1 MLSSFLKNLSILKK
15 FLFINFIFFTIISL
29 FTFLYL
35 IDDVE
40 IEFVGVSRYKYQEFK
55 LNCGSIYDILINNI
69 EYSEKNLRMNEVVCR
84 NTAVVKIL
92 NSFLI
97 FISSIIFFITG
108 IKYLNSRT
116 EREDISDLLKLL
128 KRRNNKKL

>member
-1 MLSSFLKNLSILKK
+1 MNNKK
-15 FLFINFIFFTIISL
+15 FLLIILFLIYL

-116 EREDISDLLKLL
+116 EREDISDLLRLL

>member
-1 MLSSFLKNLSILKK
+1 MNNKKYLLLILFLIY
-15 FLFINFIFFTIISL
+15 L

-40 IEFVGVSRYKYQEFK
+40 IEFVGVSRFKYQEFK

-84 NTAVVKIL
+84 NTAAVKIL

-97 FISSIIFFITG
+97 LISSIIVFISG

-116 EREDISDLLKLL
+116 EREDISDLLRLL

>member
-1 MLSSFLKNLSILKK
+1 MHQFS
-15 FLFINFIFFTIISL
+15 
-29 FTFLYL
+29 Y
-35 IDDVE
+35 
-40 IEFVGVSRYKYQEFK
+40 
-55 LNCGSIYDILINNI
+55 NI

-128 KRRNNKKL
+128 KRHNNKKL

>member
-1 MLSSFLKNLSILKK
+1 MNNKKYLLIILFLIYLI
-15 FLFINFIFFTIISL
+15 
-29 FTFLYL
+29 TFLYL

-40 IEFVGVSRYKYQEFK
+40 IEFVGVSRFKYQEFK

-116 EREDISDLLKLL
+116 EREDISDLLRLL

>member
-1 MLSSFLKNLSILKK
+1 MNNKKYLLIILFLIYLL
-15 FLFINFIFFTIISL
+15 
-29 FTFLYL
+29 TFLYL

-40 IEFVGVSRYKYQEFK
+40 IEFVGVSRFKYQEFK

-97 FISSIIFFITG
+97 FISSIIFFIAG

>member
-1 MLSSFLKNLSILKK
+1 MNNKKYLLIILFLIY
-15 FLFINFIFFTIISL
+15 L

-40 IEFVGVSRYKYQEFK
+40 IEFVGVSRFKYQEFK

-97 FISSIIFFITG
+97 FISSIIFFISG

-116 EREDISDLLKLL
+116 DREDISDLLRLL

>member
-1 MLSSFLKNLSILKK
+1 MNNKK
-15 FLFINFIFFTIISL
+15 FLLIILFLIYL

-69 EYSEKNLRMNEVVCR
+69 EYTEKNLRMNEVVCR

-97 FISSIIFFITG
+97 LISSIIFFITG
-108 IKYLNSRT
+108 IKFLNSRT

-128 KRRNNKKL
+128 KHRNNKKL

>member
-1 MLSSFLKNLSILKK
+1 MNNKKYLLIILFLIYM
-15 FLFINFIFFTIISL
+15 

-40 IEFVGVSRYKYQEFK
+40 IEIVGVSRFKYQEIK

-69 EYSEKNLRMNEVVCR
+69 EYSDKNLRMNEVLCR

-97 FISSIIFFITG
+97 FISSIIFFISG

-116 EREDISDLLKLL
+116 ERDDISDLLRLL

>member
-1 MLSSFLKNLSILKK
+1 MNNKKYLLIILFLIY
-15 FLFINFIFFTIISL
+15 L

-40 IEFVGVSRYKYQEFK
+40 IEIVGVSRFEYQEIK

-69 EYSEKNLRMNEVVCR
+69 EYSEKNLRMNEVLCR

-97 FISSIIFFITG
+97 FISSIIFFISG

-116 EREDISDLLKLL
+116 EREDISDLLRLL

>member
-1 MLSSFLKNLSILKK
+1 MNNKKYLLIILFLIY
-15 FLFINFIFFTIISL
+15 L

-40 IEFVGVSRYKYQEFK
+40 IEFVGVSRFKYQEFK

-69 EYSEKNLRMNEVVCR
+69 EYSDKNLRMNEVVCR

-97 FISSIIFFITG
+97 FISSIIFFISG
-108 IKYLNSRT
+108 IKYLNSKT
-116 EREDISDLLKLL
+116 EREDISDLLRLL

>member
-1 MLSSFLKNLSILKK
+1 MNNKKYLLVILFLIY
-15 FLFINFIFFTIISL
+15 L

-69 EYSEKNLRMNEVVCR
+69 EYNEKNLRMNEVVCR

>member
-1 MLSSFLKNLSILKK
+1 MNNKK
-15 FLFINFIFFTIISL
+15 FLLIILFLIYL

-92 NSFLI
+92 NSLLI

>member
-1 MLSSFLKNLSILKK
+1 MNNKK
-15 FLFINFIFFTIISL
+15 FLLIILFLIYL

-108 IKYLNSRT
+108 IKYLNRRT
-116 EREDISDLLKLL
+116 EREDISDLLTLL
-128 KRRNNKKL
+128 KHRNNKKL

>member
-1 MLSSFLKNLSILKK
+1 MNNKKYLLIILFLIY
-15 FLFINFIFFTIISL
+15 L

-108 IKYLNSRT
+108 IKYLNSKT

>member
-1 MLSSFLKNLSILKK
+1 MNNKKYLLIIL
-15 FLFINFIFFTIISL
+15 FFIYL
-29 FTFLYL
+29 LTFLYL

-40 IEFVGVSRYKYQEFK
+40 IEFVGVSRFKYQEFK

-97 FISSIIFFITG
+97 FISSIIIFITG
-108 IKYLNSRT
+108 IKYLNSRK

>member
-1 MLSSFLKNLSILKK
+1 MNNKK
-15 FLFINFIFFTIISL
+15 FLLIILFLIYL

-97 FISSIIFFITG
+97 FISSIIFFIAG

>member
-1 MLSSFLKNLSILKK
+1 MNNKKYLLIILFLIY
-15 FLFINFIFFTIISL
+15 L

-40 IEFVGVSRYKYQEFK
+40 IEFVGVSRFKYQEFK

>member
-1 MLSSFLKNLSILKK
+1 MNNKKYLLIILFLIYA
-15 FLFINFIFFTIISL
+15 
-29 FTFLYL
+29 FTFIYL

-40 IEFVGVSRYKYQEFK
+40 IEFVGVSRFKYQEFK
-55 LNCGSIYDILINNI
+55 LNCGSVYDILINNI

-84 NTAVVKIL
+84 NTAIVKIL

-97 FISSIIFFITG
+97 FISSVIFFIAG
-108 IKYLNSRT
+108 IKYINSRT
-116 EREDISDLLKLL
+116 QREDISDLLRLL

>member
-1 MLSSFLKNLSILKK
+1 MNNKK
-15 FLFINFIFFTIISL
+15 FLLIILFLIYL

-40 IEFVGVSRYKYQEFK
+40 IEFVGISRYKYQEFK

>member
-1 MLSSFLKNLSILKK
+1 MNNKK
-15 FLFINFIFFTIISL
+15 FLLIIL
-29 FTFLYL
+29 FLIYLLTFLYL

>member
-1 MLSSFLKNLSILKK
+1 MNNKK
-15 FLFINFIFFTIISL
+15 FLLIILSLIYL

-40 IEFVGVSRYKYQEFK
+40 IEFVGVSRFKYQEFK

-69 EYSEKNLRMNEVVCR
+69 EYSEKNLRMNEVVCK
-84 NTAVVKIL
+84 NTAVIKIL
-92 NSFLI
+92 NSLLI
-97 FISSIIFFITG
+97 FISSIIFFISG

-116 EREDISDLLKLL
+116 EREDISDLLRLL

>member
-1 MLSSFLKNLSILKK
+1 MNNKK
-15 FLFINFIFFTIISL
+15 FLLIILFLIYL

-108 IKYLNSRT
+108 IKYLNNRT

-128 KRRNNKKL
+128 KRRYNKKL

>member
-1 MLSSFLKNLSILKK
+1 MNNKKYLLIILFLIYLL
-15 FLFINFIFFTIISL
+15 
-29 FTFLYL
+29 TFLYL

-40 IEFVGVSRYKYQEFK
+40 IEFVGVSRFKYQEFK

-97 FISSIIFFITG
+97 FISSIIVFISG
-108 IKYLNSRT
+108 IKFLNSRT
-116 EREDISDLLKLL
+116 EREDISDLLRLL

>member
-1 MLSSFLKNLSILKK
+1 MNNKKYLLVILFLIY
-15 FLFINFIFFTIISL
+15 L

-40 IEFVGVSRYKYQEFK
+40 IEFVGVSRFKYQEFK

-128 KRRNNKKL
+128 ERRNNKKL

>member
-1 MLSSFLKNLSILKK
+1 MNNKKYLLIILFLIYLL
-15 FLFINFIFFTIISL
+15 
-29 FTFLYL
+29 TFLYL

-40 IEFVGVSRYKYQEFK
+40 IEFVGVSRFKYQEFK

-97 FISSIIFFITG
+97 FISSIIFFISG
-108 IKYLNSRT
+108 NKYLNSRT
-116 EREDISDLLKLL
+116 EREDISDLLRLL

>member
-1 MLSSFLKNLSILKK
+1 MNNKKYLLIILFLIYLL
-15 FLFINFIFFTIISL
+15 
-29 FTFLYL
+29 TFLYL

-40 IEFVGVSRYKYQEFK
+40 IEFVGVSRFKYQEFK

-69 EYSEKNLRMNEVVCR
+69 EYSEKNLRMNEVLCR
-84 NTAVVKIL
+84 NAAVVKIL

-97 FISSIIFFITG
+97 FISSIIFFISG
-108 IKYLNSRT
+108 IKYMNSRT
-116 EREDISDLLKLL
+116 EREDISDLLRLL

>member
-1 MLSSFLKNLSILKK
+1 MNNKK
-15 FLFINFIFFTIISL
+15 FLLIILFLIYL

-97 FISSIIFFITG
+97 FISSIIFFIVG

>member
-1 MLSSFLKNLSILKK
+1 MNNKK
-15 FLFINFIFFTIISL
+15 FLLIILFLIYL

-40 IEFVGVSRYKYQEFK
+40 IEFVGVSRFKYQEFK

>member
-1 MLSSFLKNLSILKK
+1 MNNKKYLLIILFLIY
-15 FLFINFIFFTIISL
+15 L

-40 IEFVGVSRYKYQEFK
+40 IEFVGVSRFKYQEFK

-97 FISSIIFFITG
+97 FISSIIFFTSG

-116 EREDISDLLKLL
+116 EREDISDLLRLL

>member
-1 MLSSFLKNLSILKK
+1 MNNKKYLLIILFLIY
-15 FLFINFIFFTIISL
+15 L

-69 EYSEKNLRMNEVVCR
+69 EYSEKNLRMNEVVCK
-84 NTAVVKIL
+84 NTAVIKIL
-92 NSFLI
+92 NSLLI
-97 FISSIIFFITG
+97 FISSIIFFISG

-116 EREDISDLLKLL
+116 EREDISDLLRLL

>member
-1 MLSSFLKNLSILKK
+1 MNNKK
-15 FLFINFIFFTIISL
+15 FLLIILFLIYL

-84 NTAVVKIL
+84 NTAVLKIL

>member
-1 MLSSFLKNLSILKK
+1 MNNKKYLLIILFLIYLI
-15 FLFINFIFFTIISL
+15 
-29 FTFLYL
+29 TFLYL

-40 IEFVGVSRYKYQEFK
+40 IEFVGVSRFKYQEFK

-69 EYSEKNLRMNEVVCR
+69 EYTEKNLRMNEVVCR

-97 FISSIIFFITG
+97 FILSIVFFISG
-108 IKYLNSRT
+108 IKFLNSRT

>member
-1 MLSSFLKNLSILKK
+1 MNNKKYLLIILFLIYLL
-15 FLFINFIFFTIISL
+15 
-29 FTFLYL
+29 TFLYL

-40 IEFVGVSRYKYQEFK
+40 IEFVGVSRFKYQEFK

-97 FISSIIFFITG
+97 FISSIIFFISG

-116 EREDISDLLKLL
+116 EREDISDLLRLL

>member
-1 MLSSFLKNLSILKK
+1 MNNKK
-15 FLFINFIFFTIISL
+15 FLLIILFLIYL

-108 IKYLNSRT
+108 IKYLNNRT

>member
-1 MLSSFLKNLSILKK
+1 MNNKKYLLIILFLIYLL
-15 FLFINFIFFTIISL
+15 
-29 FTFLYL
+29 TFLYL

-40 IEFVGVSRYKYQEFK
+40 IEFVGVSRFKYQEFK

-97 FISSIIFFITG
+97 FISSIIFFISG
-108 IKYLNSRT
+108 IKYLNRRT
-116 EREDISDLLKLL
+116 EREDISDLLRLL

>member
-1 MLSSFLKNLSILKK
+1 MNNKKYLLIILFLIY
-15 FLFINFIFFTIISL
+15 L
-29 FTFLYL
+29 FTFIYL

-40 IEFVGVSRYKYQEFK
+40 IEFVGVSRFKYQEFK
-55 LNCGSIYDILINNI
+55 LNCGSVYDILINNI

-84 NTAVVKIL
+84 NTAIVKIL

-97 FISSIIFFITG
+97 FISSVIFFIAG
-108 IKYLNSRT
+108 IKYINSRT
-116 EREDISDLLKLL
+116 QREDISDLLKLL

>member
-1 MLSSFLKNLSILKK
+1 MNNKKYLLIILFLIY
-15 FLFINFIFFTIISL
+15 L

-40 IEFVGVSRYKYQEFK
+40 IEFVGVSRFKYQEFK
-55 LNCGSIYDILINNI
+55 LNCGSIYDILIKNI

-97 FISSIIFFITG
+97 FISSIIFFISC

-116 EREDISDLLKLL
+116 DREDISDLLRLL

>member
-1 MLSSFLKNLSILKK
+1 MNNKK
-15 FLFINFIFFTIISL
+15 FLLIILFLIYL

-69 EYSEKNLRMNEVVCR
+69 EYSEKSLRMNEVVCR

-116 EREDISDLLKLL
+116 EREDISDLLILL